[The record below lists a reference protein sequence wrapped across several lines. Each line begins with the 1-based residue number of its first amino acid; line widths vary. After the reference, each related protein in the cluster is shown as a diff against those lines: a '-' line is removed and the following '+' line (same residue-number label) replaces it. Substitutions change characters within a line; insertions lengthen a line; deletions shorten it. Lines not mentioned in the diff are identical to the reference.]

1 MDLASIIWLGLLV
14 VFLIVEAACPFH
26 LVSVWFAVG
35 SLAAML
41 TAVLGAQLWL
51 QITVFLV
58 VSVGLLIATLPLVK
72 KYVIPKQEKTN
83 VESVIGS
90 RGYVTEAVD
99 NISATGQVKLGGMY
113 WTARSEHG
121 KNIEAGKLV
130 KVDRIEGVKVFV
142 SPVNAEV
149 TEEIVG

>member
-1 MDLASIIWLGLLV
+1 MWLIFMVGFV
-14 VFLIVEAACPFH
+14 IAEAACPFH
-26 LVSVWFAVG
+26 LVSIWFAVG
-35 SLAAML
+35 SLASMVA
-41 TAVLGAQLWL
+41 AVLGAQLWL
-51 QITVFLV
+51 QITLFLV
-58 VSVGLLIATLPLVK
+58 VSVGLLVATLPLVK
-72 KYVIPKQEKTN
+72 KFVIPKQEKTN

-90 RGYVTEAVD
+90 MGYVTEAVD
-99 NISATGQVKLGGMY
+99 NLSAAGQVKLGGMY
-113 WTARSEHG
+113 WTARSENG